1 MVIKSEIKYVVV
13 ACCTYKRPKEL
24 ERLLNN
30 LLGLNYPDGIKT
42 DILIVD
48 NDIEQSAKQVCEK
61 FSDQLNIKY
70 TNEEKKGF
78 ANVRNK
84 ALEESIN
91 LGATHI
97 AFIDDDEIA
106 DENWLVNHIDFY
118 NRFEEIYISSG
129 PTIKLFSGDCPEYI
143 RHNKLFSTSKSKK
156 SGDLKSTC
164 ASGNVFFPLDI
175 IGDLRFNE
183 DFNTSGSE
191 DTEFFFKLN
200 SLGYKIGWNNEA
212 VNYEIVN
219 ESRTNIKYIITRAF
233 ANGFSNSYIKISKEK
248 HLNYCRIS
256 YILKKLLAIV
266 SQSIA
271 LILMLP
277 LGFTKF
283 FNNISDISKN
293 TGKLW
298 GAVKYSPKYKL
309 YYYYNKPNAGDTFN
323 KDLLKFFN
331 IKYKPVKNIDK
342 ANLLCVGSNLD
353 KTFNNLNNQEKI
365 IVAGAG
371 FTKEPN
377 IEETSNRQFVI
388 KSLRGK
394 YSKNNIEKI
403 TGKSIECPLGDPG
416 ILASYMFPVNI
427 EKKYNIG
434 IIPHYTDKKYFDK
447 KSIQTKKYTYRIIDI
462 QKDLKQVLK
471 EINSCELILSSSLH
485 GLIFA
490 DSYNIPNQRII
501 ISDRIIGG
509 DYKYKDYYS
518 AFDMD
523 IPKVTDLRKEIIT
536 DEKIDELKKMY
547 KSKDIESMQSELVK
561 VYQNL

>member
-219 ESRTNIKYIITRAF
+219 KNRMNIRWILKRAYQ
-233 ANGFSNSYIKISKEK
+233 NGYSAGAIKFKNQNQK
-248 HLNYCRIS
+248 KLQ
-256 YILKKLLAIV
+256 YILSKLL
-266 SQSIA
+266 SIIINFGFI
-271 LILMLP
+271 ILAVP
-277 LGFTKF
+277 FGRTK
-283 FNNISDISKN
+283 
-293 TGKLW
+293 L
-298 GAVKYSPKYKL
+298 L
-309 YYYYNKPNAGDTFN
+309 NACTI
-323 KDLLKFFN
+323 L
-331 IKYKPVKNIDK
+331 VKNIGK
-342 ANLLCVGSNLD
+342 FIGALNL
-353 KTFNNLNNQEKI
+353 K
-365 IVAGAG
+365 
-371 FTKEPN
+371 P
-377 IEETSNRQFVI
+377 
-388 KSLRGK
+388 
-394 YSKNNIEKI
+394 
-403 TGKSIECPLGDPG
+403 
-416 ILASYMFPVNI
+416 
-427 EKKYNIG
+427 
-434 IIPHYTDKKYFDK
+434 
-447 KSIQTKKYTYRIIDI
+447 ID
-462 QKDLKQVLK
+462 
-471 EINSCELILSSSLH
+471 
-485 GLIFA
+485 
-490 DSYNIPNQRII
+490 
-501 ISDRIIGG
+501 
-509 DYKYKDYYS
+509 
-518 AFDMD
+518 
-523 IPKVTDLRKEIIT
+523 
-536 DEKIDELKKMY
+536 
-547 KSKDIESMQSELVK
+547 
-561 VYQNL
+561 